1 MLCELIDFIL
11 SQDWEWQPRKSDHV
25 DSFFAWLCWCLFM
38 CLSGSISGLVV
49 CFVFDIGVVG
59 ELWRSGQLR

>member
-11 SQDWEWQPRKSDHV
+11 SQDWEWQPRRSDPV
-25 DSFFAWLCWCLFM
+25 DSFLAWLCWCLFM
-38 CLSGSISGLVV
+38 CLSGYISGQVV
-49 CFVFDIGVVG
+49 CIVFDIGVVG